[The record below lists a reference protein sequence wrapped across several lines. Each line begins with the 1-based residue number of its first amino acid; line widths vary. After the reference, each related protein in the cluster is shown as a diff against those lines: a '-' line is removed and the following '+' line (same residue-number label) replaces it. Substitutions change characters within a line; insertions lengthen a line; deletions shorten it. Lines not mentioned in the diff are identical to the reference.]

1 MMRYVFL
8 AYPNE
13 VAWANLS
20 APERETEVQ
29 KFVAFIKEAEQ
40 RDVEEYAFLPQLH
53 RRRAGYR

>member
-1 MMRYVFL
+1 MRYGFL

-13 VAWANLS
+13 VVWANLS
-20 APERETEVQ
+20 APERETDVQ

-40 RDVEEYAFLPQLH
+40 RGVEAYALLPRLH